1 MSSRRSG
8 NSVSRIKT
16 GSFERRLSLTRAGLF
31 AGTRMASHMATNWLS
46 SKEKRDERHRAMLSS
61 QARYLVE
68 ELGQLKGSVVK
79 IGQVMALY
87 GEHFLPEEVTEAL
100 HTLEDQTTSLE
111 WAAIERVLK
120 AELGND
126 KLAELEVDPEPIGAA
141 SLGQVHRAVR
151 RSDGL
156 ELVLKVQY
164 PGVADAVDSD
174 LNAVAQMLRVAR
186 LVSFGPEFEDWLEEV
201 RQMMHR
207 EVDYRLEARTT
218 EKFRQMLLDDPRFVV
233 PRVLPEYSSNHIIG
247 ATYEHGHSVSS
258 EVVGKLPLERRSNLG
273 KAALELFFR
282 ELFVWGEI
290 QTDPNFGNYRIRI
303 AGEGVEGSDKR
314 QGEDSDHDRI
324 VLLDFGAVQSY
335 SREFLDPVIQMV
347 RGSYEDNLDA
357 VIDGGVT
364 LRFMSTDWPKEVL
377 ETFGRVCMSVLEP
390 LSSDH
395 ENWPDEAV
403 NSDGEYRW
411 KQSDLPSRVARQAAR
426 SAISRYFRVP
436 PREFVFL
443 NRKLIGV
450 YTFIGVLYSEF
461 NGEPLLRKYLYG
473 GGDDTPDAS
482 ATSQI
487 TNA

>member
-1 MSSRRSG
+1 
-8 NSVSRIKT
+8 
-16 GSFERRLSLTRAGLF
+16 
-31 AGTRMASHMATNWLS
+31 MASHMATNWFS
-46 SKEKRDERHRAMLSS
+46 SKEARDERHRAMLSK
-61 QARYLVE
+61 QARFLVH
-68 ELGQLKGSVVK
+68 ELGKLKGSVVK

-111 WAAIERVLK
+111 WSAIERVLK
-120 AELGND
+120 AELGSEQ
-126 KLAELEVDPEPIGAA
+126 LAELDIDIEPIGAA

-174 LNAVAQMLRVAR
+174 LNAVAQLLRVAR

-218 EKFRQMLLDDPRFVV
+218 EKFRQMLLDDPRFIV
-233 PRVLPEYSSNHIIG
+233 PRVLPEYSSAQVI
-247 ATYEHGHSVSS
+247 ASTYEHGHSVNSVLVRDLS
-258 EVVGKLPLERRSNLG
+258 LERRSDLG

-303 AGEGVEGSDKR
+303 AGEDGKGAE
-314 QGEDSDHDRI
+314 HDRI
-324 VLLDFGAVQSY
+324 VLLDFGAVQIY
-335 SREFLDPVIQMV
+335 SREFLDPVIQMIK
-347 RGSYEDNLDA
+347 GSYEDDLDA
-357 VIDGGVT
+357 VIDGGVK

-377 ETFGRVCMSVLEP
+377 ETFGQVCMSVLEP

-395 ENWPDEAV
+395 GSWPDYAV
-403 NSDGEYRW
+403 NSKGQYRW

-436 PREFVFL
+436 PSEFVFL

-450 YTFIGVLYSEF
+450 YTFIAVLYSEF

-473 GGDDTPDAS
+473 EGDDMPDAS

-487 TNA
+487 TKA

>member
-8 NSVSRIKT
+8 KSVSRIKT

-46 SKEKRDERHRAMLSS
+46 SKEAREERHKAMLST
-61 QARYLVE
+61 QARFLVD
-68 ELGQLKGSVVK
+68 ELGKLKGSVVK

-87 GEHFLPEEVTEAL
+87 GEHFLPEEVTTAL

-111 WAAIERVLK
+111 WPAIERVLK
-120 AELGND
+120 AELGD
-126 KLAELEVDPEPIGAA
+126 EKLAQLDIDPDPIGAA

-156 ELVLKVQY
+156 ELVLKIQY

-174 LNAVAQMLRVAR
+174 LNAVAQILKMAR

-201 RQMMHR
+201 REMMHR
-207 EVDYRLEARTT
+207 EVDYRLEASTT
-218 EKFRQMLLDDPRFVV
+218 EKFRKMLADDPRFIV
-233 PRVLPEYSSNHIIG
+233 PRVLPEYSSSQVI
-247 ATYEHGHSVSS
+247 ASTYEHGHPVSS
-258 EVVGKLPLERRSNLG
+258 ETVGELSLERRSALG

-282 ELFVWGEI
+282 ELFIWGEI

-303 AGEGVEGSDKR
+303 AGEEGD
-314 QGEDSDHDRI
+314 DTDHDRI
-324 VLLDFGAVQSY
+324 VLLDFGAVQAY
-335 SREFLDPVIQMV
+335 SREFLDPVIQMIQA
-347 RGSYEDNLDA
+347 SYEDNLEA
-357 VIDGGVT
+357 VIDGGVK
-364 LRFMSTDWPKEVL
+364 LRFMSWDWPQDVL

-390 LSSDH
+390 LSGDH
-395 ENWPDEAV
+395 DSWPDYAV
-403 NSDGEYRW
+403 NSKGQYRW

-436 PREFVFL
+436 PSEFVFL

-450 YTFIGVLYSEF
+450 YTFIAVLYSEF

-473 GGDDTPDAS
+473 EGDDRPDAS
-482 ATSQI
+482 ATSQS
-487 TNA
+487 TKA

>member
-31 AGTRMASHMATNWLS
+31 AGTRMASHMATNWFS
-46 SKEKRDERHRAMLSS
+46 SKENREKRHKAMLSN
-61 QARYLVE
+61 QARFLVD

-111 WAAIERVLK
+111 WPAIERVLIE
-120 AELGND
+120 ELGTES
-126 KLAELEVDPEPIGAA
+126 LAQLVVDPEPIGAA
-141 SLGQVHRAVR
+141 SLGQVHRARR

-174 LNAVAQMLRVAR
+174 LNAVAQLLKIAR
-186 LVSFGPEFEDWLEEV
+186 LVSFGPEFNDWLEEV
-201 RQMMHR
+201 REMMHR

-218 EKFRQMLLDDPRFVV
+218 EKFRIMLADDPRFVV
-233 PRVLPEYSSNHIIG
+233 PRVLPEYSTAHVIAS
-247 ATYEHGHSVSS
+247 TYEAGHPVNSP
-258 EVVGKLPLERRSNLG
+258 VVASLPVQRRSALG
-273 KAALELFFR
+273 EAALELFFR

-303 AGEGVEGSDKR
+303 AGEDGN
-314 QGEDSDHDRI
+314 DSGHDRI
-324 VLLDFGAVQSY
+324 VLLDFGAVQAY
-335 SREFLDPVIQMV
+335 NDDFLVPVRQMI
-347 RGSYEDNLDA
+347 RASYEHDLA
-357 VIDGGVT
+357 TVIRGGIE
-364 LRFMSTDWPKEVL
+364 LRFMSRDWPEEVL
-377 ETFGRVCMSVLEP
+377 EKFGAICMSVLEP
-390 LSSDH
+390 LASDQS
-395 ENWPDEAV
+395 EWPDYAV
-403 NSDGEYRW
+403 NRDGQYRW

-436 PREFVFL
+436 PKEFVFL

-450 YTFIGVLYSEF
+450 YTFIAVLHSEF
-461 NGEPLLRKYLYG
+461 NGESMLRQYLYG
-473 GGDDTPDAS
+473 DGAPDTS
-482 ATSQI
+482 STSQS
-487 TNA
+487 TTP

>member
-8 NSVSRIKT
+8 STVSRIKT
-16 GSFERRLSLTRAGLF
+16 GSFERRLSLTRAGLT
-31 AGTRMASHMATNWLS
+31 AGTRMASHMATNWFS
-46 SKEKRDERHRAMLSS
+46 SREKREERHRAMLSS
-61 QARYLVE
+61 QARFLVD
-68 ELGQLKGSVVK
+68 ELGRLKGSVVK

-111 WAAIERVLK
+111 WSAIERVLK
-120 AELGND
+120 DELGAD
-126 KLAELEVDPEPIGAA
+126 RLTELEVDPEPIGAA

-174 LNAVAQMLRVAR
+174 LNAVAQLLKVAR
-186 LVSFGPEFEDWLEEV
+186 LVSFGPEFNDWLEEV

-218 EKFRQMLLDDPRFVV
+218 EKFRTMLADDPRFIV
-233 PRVLPEYSSNHIIG
+233 PRVLQEYSSEHVI
-247 ATYEHGHSVSS
+247 ASTYEHGHSVGSS
-258 EVVGKLPLERRSNLG
+258 AVRELPQDRRSALG

-303 AGEGVEGSDKR
+303 AGEE
-314 QGEDSDHDRI
+314 GEDPGYDRI

-335 SREFLDPVIQMV
+335 SDEFLQPVIQMI
-347 RGSYEDNLDA
+347 RASYEDDLDA
-357 VIDGGVT
+357 VIDGGVA
-364 LRFMSTDWPKEVL
+364 LRFMSMDWPQEVR
-377 ETFGRVCMSVLEP
+377 EKFGRVCMSVLEP
-390 LSSDH
+390 LARDQGQ
-395 ENWPDEAV
+395 WPDYAV
-403 NSDGEYRW
+403 NSAGQYRW

-436 PREFVFL
+436 PKEFVFL

-450 YTFIGVLYSEF
+450 YTFIAVLQSEF

-473 GGDDTPDAS
+473 AGEGPDTPDAS
-482 ATSQI
+482 ATSQS
-487 TNA
+487 TKA

>member
-1 MSSRRSG
+1 MSSRRPD

-31 AGTRMASHMATNWLS
+31 AGTRVASHMATNWFS
-46 SKEKRDERHRAMLSS
+46 SKENRDKRHRAMMSK
-61 QARYLVE
+61 QAHLLVD
-68 ELGQLKGSVVK
+68 ELGKLKGSVVK

-111 WAAIERVLK
+111 WPAIERVLK
-120 AELGND
+120 AELGEE
-126 KLAELEVDPEPIGAA
+126 KLAELDIDREPIGAA
-141 SLGQVHRAVR
+141 SLGQVHRALR

-156 ELVLKVQY
+156 ELVLKIQY

-174 LNAVAQMLRVAR
+174 LNAVAQLLRVAR

-201 RQMMHR
+201 REMMHR
-207 EVDYRLEARTT
+207 EVDYHLEARTT
-218 EKFRQMLLDDPRFVV
+218 EKFRQLLLEDPRFVV
-233 PRVLPEYSSNHIIG
+233 PRVLPEYSGSLII
-247 ATYEHGHSVSS
+247 ASTYEHGHSVSAK
-258 EVVGKLPLERRSNLG
+258 VVRELPLERRSALG
-273 KAALELFFR
+273 EAALELFFR

-303 AGEGVEGSDKR
+303 AGEYGDDGEGVE
-314 QGEDSDHDRI
+314 HDRI

-335 SREFLDPVIQMV
+335 TNEFLDPVIQMI
-347 RGSYEDNLDA
+347 RASYENDLDA
-357 VIDGGVT
+357 VIDGGVK

-377 ETFGRVCMSVLEP
+377 EKFGQVCMSVLEP

-395 ENWPDEAV
+395 ATWPDYAI
-403 NSDGEYRW
+403 NSKGQYRW

-450 YTFIGVLYSEF
+450 YTFIAVLHSEF

-473 GGDDTPDAS
+473 EGDDMPDAS

-487 TNA
+487 TKA